1 MILGW
6 ALLLNSPKWFEWT
19 TTVVEESSSPLEQGS
34 ENFTQESE
42 EQKASERSEASL
54 MENNTLNLED
64 KIKSTFDMTSSPGKE
79 VDETGSAREV
89 LFKDSLFIKV
99 NIFLFCIRPLY
110 FNRLLCGITL
120 IMLLAS

>member
-19 TTVVEESSSPLEQGS
+19 TTVVEESSLSLEQ
-34 ENFTQESE
+34 ELKERE
-42 EQKASERSEASL
+42 ASRRSEASL

-79 VDETGSAREV
+79 VDETGSEKQV
-89 LFKDSLFIKV
+89 L
-99 NIFLFCIRPLY
+99 C
-110 FNRLLCGITL
+110 
-120 IMLLAS
+120 

>member
-19 TTVVEESSSPLEQGS
+19 TTVVEESSSPLEQGL
-34 ENFTQESE
+34 ENFGQESKE
-42 EQKASERSEASL
+42 ASERSEASL

-64 KIKSTFDMTSSPGKE
+64 KIQSTFDMTTSAGKE
-79 VDETGSAREV
+79 VDETGSAKQV
-89 LFKDSLFIKV
+89 LFKESLFIKV
-99 NIFLFCIRPLY
+99 YIFLFCIRPLD

>member
-19 TTVVEESSSPLEQGS
+19 TTVVEESSLTLEQ
-34 ENFTQESE
+34 ELKERE
-42 EQKASERSEASL
+42 ASKRSEACSL

-79 VDETGSAREV
+79 VDETGSEKQV
-89 LFKDSLFIKV
+89 L
-99 NIFLFCIRPLY
+99 C
-110 FNRLLCGITL
+110 
-120 IMLLAS
+120 

>member
-34 ENFTQESE
+34 ENFTQERE
-42 EQKASERSEASL
+42 ASERSEASL

-64 KIKSTFDMTSSPGKE
+64 KIKSTFDMTTSPGKE
-79 VDETGSAREV
+79 IDETDSEKQV
-89 LFKDSLFIKV
+89 LF
-99 NIFLFCIRPLY
+99 
-110 FNRLLCGITL
+110 
-120 IMLLAS
+120 

>member
-34 ENFTQESE
+34 ENFTQE
-42 EQKASERSEASL
+42 REASL

-64 KIKSTFDMTSSPGKE
+64 KIKSTFDMTTSPGKE
-79 VDETGSAREV
+79 IDETDSEKQV
-89 LFKDSLFIKV
+89 LF
-99 NIFLFCIRPLY
+99 
-110 FNRLLCGITL
+110 
-120 IMLLAS
+120 

>member
-19 TTVVEESSSPLEQGS
+19 TTVEESSFSLQRGS
-34 ENFTQESE
+34 ENFGQELKE
-42 EQKASERSEASL
+42 ASGRSETSL
-54 MENNTLNLED
+54 MENNTLNLEN
-64 KIKSTFDMTSSPGKE
+64 KIQSTFDMTTSPGRE
-79 VDETGSAREV
+79 VDETGSAKQV
-89 LFKDSLFIKV
+89 LFKESLFIKV
-99 NIFLFCIRPLY
+99 YIFLFCIRPLG

>member
-1 MILGW
+1 MILVW

-19 TTVVEESSSPLEQGS
+19 TTVVEESSLSLEQGS
-34 ENFTQESE
+34 ENFTQESKE
-42 EQKASERSEASL
+42 ASERSEASL

-64 KIKSTFDMTSSPGKE
+64 KIQSTFDMTTSAGKE
-79 VDETGSAREV
+79 VDETGSAKQV
-89 LFKDSLFIKV
+89 LFKESLFIKV
-99 NIFLFCIRPLY
+99 YIFLFCIRPLD